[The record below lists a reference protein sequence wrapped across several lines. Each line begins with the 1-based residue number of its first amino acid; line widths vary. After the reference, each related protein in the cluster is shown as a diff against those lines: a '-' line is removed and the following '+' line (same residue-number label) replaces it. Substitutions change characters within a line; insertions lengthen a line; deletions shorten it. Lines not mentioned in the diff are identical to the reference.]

1 MKLSGLE
8 IQRKWDYGEIV
19 IEPFNSDHLGPNS
32 YDLRLSDTLLVYDNH
47 SLDAKRQES
56 TTQIKI
62 PKDGILLEPGC
73 LYLGSTVEHTE
84 TPGLIPGIEGRSSV
98 GRLGINVH
106 STAGFGD
113 VGFCGTWTLELSVVQ
128 PVRVYAEMRI
138 CQIFYEPVEGEFSPY
153 DSEKYQGQ
161 RGPTSSGLWKESKEW
176 S

>member
-8 IQRKWDYGEIV
+8 IQRRVNYGEIV
-19 IEPFNSDHLGPNS
+19 IDPFDSKYLGPNS
-32 YDLRLSDTLLVYDNH
+32 YDLRLSDTLLVYNDLQ
-47 SLDAKRQES
+47 LDAKDRNDA
-56 TTQIKI
+56 TQRKI
-62 PKDGILLEPGC
+62 PKNGILLFPGR
-73 LYLGSTVEHTE
+73 LYLGSTIEYTE
-84 TPGLIPGIEGRSSV
+84 TPDLVPGIEGRSSV

-113 VGFCGTWTLELSVVQ
+113 VGFRGTWTLELSVVQ
-128 PVRVYAEMRI
+128 PVRIYSSMRI

-161 RGPTSSGLWKESKEW
+161 RGPTSSGLWREANEW

>member
-8 IQRKWDYGEIV
+8 IQRKVNSGEIV
-19 IEPFNSDHLGPNS
+19 IEPFNPSRLGPNS
-32 YDLRLSDTLLVYDNH
+32 YDLRLSGTLLVYDNLQ
-47 SLDAKRQES
+47 LDAKDRNDA
-56 TTQIKI
+56 TQRKI
-62 PKDGILLEPGC
+62 PKNGILLFPGRI
-73 LYLGSTVEHTE
+73 YLGSTMEYTE
-84 TPGLIPGIEGRSSV
+84 TPNLIPGIEGRSSV

-128 PVRVYAEMRI
+128 PVRIYRSMRI

-161 RGPTSSGLWKESKEW
+161 RGPTSSGLWREANEW